1 MTYLITK
8 PGYDPVS
15 GLFLAPIGTIVEVP
29 ATPTPEQVQAA
40 ADLLLEPWLDFSFAS
55 PGQDLEQEVSR
66 SVAIYGMIIATN
78 RRALDIAP
86 GIAIDAPPEGMSS
99 GKTLPP
105 KPFVLLQ
112 QGKNRYQSSSA
123 PTSTSS
129 EKHWSHIS

>member
-29 ATPTPEQVQAA
+29 VTPTPEQVQAA

-66 SVAIYGMIIATN
+66 SVALYGMIVATN

-86 GIAIDAPPEGMSS
+86 GIAIDCTRGRN
-99 GKTLPP
+99 
-105 KPFVLLQ
+105 VV
-112 QGKNRYQSSSA
+112 R
-123 PTSTSS
+123 
-129 EKHWSHIS
+129 